1 MSVPIDQI
9 AIGFFALLTAVVTG
23 SFTVYNTKLS
33 KKLTKLETRAGSNI
47 GLTVENNIL
56 EQLVPTLER
65 KDEALD
71 KIAEI
76 LENVLQVQQ
85 LQNTR
90 MDTLTTILKTRCQ
103 APELIEAIKIIT
115 EQEKGKGVQKDILKS
130 LSVNYENDENTPK
143 N

>member
-1 MSVPIDQI
+1 
-9 AIGFFALLTAVVTG
+9 LTR
-23 SFTVYNTKLS
+23 
-33 KKLTKLETRAGSNI
+33 LETKSGSVTD
-47 GLTVENNIL
+47 LKVENNIL
-56 EQLVPTLER
+56 EQLVPALER

-76 LENVLQVQQ
+76 LENILHVQQ

-115 EQEKGKGVQKDILKS
+115 EQNKGKGVQKDILNS
-130 LSVNYENDENTPK
+130 LSVNYENNENLTTNK
-143 N
+143 GA